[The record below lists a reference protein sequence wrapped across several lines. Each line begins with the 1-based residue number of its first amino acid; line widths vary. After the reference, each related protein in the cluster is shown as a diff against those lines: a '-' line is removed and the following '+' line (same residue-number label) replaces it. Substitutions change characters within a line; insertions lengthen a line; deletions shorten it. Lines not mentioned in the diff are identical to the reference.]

1 MPREVV
7 VTGLGLMT
15 PVGNN
20 VSTAWENLV
29 AGRSGIG
36 LISQFDT
43 SAYDYPIAGEVKN
56 FEPSEFVNPKLLR
69 RVDRSTQFAIA
80 ACQEAVA
87 DAGIEVDREQPGEIG
102 RAHV

>member
-1 MPREVV
+1 MSREVV

-15 PVGNN
+15 PVGND
-20 VSTAWENLV
+20 VSTSWKNLV

-36 LISQFDT
+36 TISQFDT
-43 SAYDYPIAGEVKN
+43 SAYEYPIAGEVKN
-56 FEPSEFVNPKLLR
+56 FEPSDFVAPKLLR

-87 DAGIEVDREQPGEIG
+87 DAGKSV
-102 RAHV
+102 V